1 MYVCGGEGECAV
13 YSWSHIIM
21 YAHLSIYT
29 FLQYSV
35 IHTKSTL
42 ADISLTKLQLYVHN
56 KRYIDLFDTMKSQST
71 EEKKN
76 TLDKRVTQS

>member
-1 MYVCGGEGECAV
+1 MFVEGGECAA

-21 YAHLSIYT
+21 YAQLSIYT

-42 ADISLTKLQLYVHN
+42 ADRSLTKLQLYVHN

-71 EEKKN
+71 EKKK